1 MMLNV
6 DVNVKKIQKDVEKLR
21 ETIQSLT
28 KRFFIDNFLYFK
40 KKQFFSNRLF
50 FSVVPLGKILEY
62 LQEDYEMMAKEM
74 QHYTDEYKR
83 TVVELRKE
91 KL

>member
-1 MMLNV
+1 
-6 DVNVKKIQKDVEKLR
+6 
-21 ETIQSLT
+21 
-28 KRFFIDNFLYFK
+28 
-40 KKQFFSNRLF
+40 LF
-50 FSVVPLGKILEY
+50 FFLLLSVVPLGKILEY

>member
-1 MMLNV
+1 MKQYNHWQ
-6 DVNVKKIQKDVEKLR
+6 KGSKILKDLFWKTL
-21 ETIQSLT
+21 
-28 KRFFIDNFLYFK
+28 
-40 KKQFFSNRLF
+40 FFSF
-50 FSVVPLGKILEY
+50 YFSVVPLGKILEY

>member
-1 MMLNV
+1 ML
-6 DVNVKKIQKDVEKLR
+6 
-21 ETIQSLT
+21 
-28 KRFFIDNFLYFK
+28 
-40 KKQFFSNRLF
+40 RLF
-50 FSVVPLGKILEY
+50 VSVVPLGKILEY

-74 QHYTDEYKR
+74 QQYADEYKR

>member
-1 MMLNV
+1 
-6 DVNVKKIQKDVEKLR
+6 
-21 ETIQSLT
+21 
-28 KRFFIDNFLYFK
+28 
-40 KKQFFSNRLF
+40 
-50 FSVVPLGKILEY
+50 
-62 LQEDYEMMAKEM
+62 MAKEM

>member
-1 MMLNV
+1 ML
-6 DVNVKKIQKDVEKLR
+6 I
-21 ETIQSLT
+21 
-28 KRFFIDNFLYFK
+28 NFA
-40 KKQFFSNRLF
+40 KQFNRLQKGF
-50 FSVVPLGKILEY
+50 LNQQIFFCNRKLNETLFLIFSVVPLGKILEY